1 MQTCSF
7 LIIYFS
13 FPRSGGVHVVMN
25 KGLTEL
31 KLRSLKEI
39 NNGAIEVQ
47 GNKELCLAD
56 TVPWASIIPEGTI
69 RLSHNKNAKEC
80 SKSANMF
87 WCI

>member
-7 LIIYFS
+7 SIIYFS
-13 FPRSGGVHVVMN
+13 FPVSGGVHVVMN

-47 GNKELCLAD
+47 GNAKLCLAN
-56 TVPWASIIPEGTI
+56 TVPWASIIPEGVIT
-69 RLSHNKNAKEC
+69 LTHNKNAKQC

-87 WCI
+87 